1 MRKEAILLGLC
12 AGVSASD
19 ALAGD
24 WSAKARFNQNVE
36 ASDNRALDPHSAG
49 ATYLFTSRLRLDAI
63 TVLPTMSLEMNADV
77 SYQNLTGP
85 GAYQN
90 SSPTDNSLGFKFE
103 NKLDPI
109 TAYNLS
115 GYWQRQDATSAQLAD
130 TGIVIVTGDINTF
143 VLEGGVNRKLNP
155 FDEIR
160 WSTRGTVVDFN
171 EAPGTSFTDWLTTA
185 AWVGRLTQS
194 TQLTTSLQFELL
206 DQGDPANTESKIGR
220 VQTGVETQFS
230 HDLSFKGSIGV
241 GVQNTSQ
248 DTNAYGTTPSAS
260 NTDADV
266 LADLQVIYL
275 PLPSTQLLLSASHW
289 TGPNVLGQVESRTIL
304 SAAWGQAIN
313 HLSNLWL
320 RTDYT
325 GQIPMINLFN
335 DGDTGYV
342 RASVDY
348 DYRLS
353 PEWVA
358 QLSYRFAHRND
369 EEASANSNTLFF
381 SAVYES
387 TILP

>member
-1 MRKEAILLGLC
+1 VRREAILLGLC
-12 AGVSASD
+12 VGASASD

-49 ATYLFTSRLRLDAI
+49 ATYLFTSRMRLDAL
-63 TVLPTMSLEMNADV
+63 TVSPTTSLEMNADL

-85 GAYQN
+85 GADQN
-90 SSPTDNSLGFKFE
+90 SSPTDNSLGFKF
-103 NKLDPI
+103 NDKLDNT
-109 TAYNLS
+109 TAYNLA
-115 GYWQRQDATSAQLAD
+115 GYWQRQDATTAQLAD
-130 TGIVIVTGDINTF
+130 TGIVIVSGDINTF
-143 VLEGGVNRKLNP
+143 MLDGGVNRQINP
-155 FDEIR
+155 YDEIR
-160 WSTRGTVVDFN
+160 WSTRGTLVEFSSDTGN
-171 EAPGTSFTDWLTTA
+171 SFADWMTTA
-185 AWVGRLTQS
+185 AWVSRLTKT
-194 TQLTTSLQFELL
+194 TQLATSVQFEWL
-206 DQGDPANTESKIGR
+206 QHEDPANTESMIGR
-220 VQTGVETQFS
+220 FQTGIDTS
-230 HDLSFKGSIGV
+230 LARDLSFKGSIGV

-248 DTNAYGTTPSAS
+248 DTNAFGTAPSDS
-260 NTDADV
+260 QTDADV
-266 LADLQVIYL
+266 LADLQLVYL
-275 PLPSTQLLLSASHW
+275 PMPSTQVLLSASHW

-304 SAAWGQAIN
+304 GAAWGQAIN

-320 RTDYT
+320 RTEYT
-325 GQIPMINLFN
+325 GQIPMVNLFD
-335 DGDTGYV
+335 DGDTGYL

-369 EEASANSNTLFF
+369 AEASANSNTVFF